1 MGISIQ
7 HILVV
12 LVVGLVLFGA
22 KRLPEVGSAIGKAI
36 QNFKRAT
43 SEPDE
48 VDVTPKA
55 EKQDKK
61 DGSHQ
66 S

>member
-7 HILVV
+7 HIIVV
-12 LVVGLVLFGA
+12 LIIGLLLFGA

-55 EKQDKK
+55 EKQEKK
-61 DGSHQ
+61 DGSHH